1 MEVVLKGI
9 ASGLALALL
18 IGPVFFTI
26 VQTSIERGFMQGA
39 FVAAG
44 VSLSDTVYIALA
56 YLGLSQ
62 AISGNH
68 TQLYMAYV
76 GGFILFA
83 FGTYYLFV
91 KSRRVLTFN
100 TVNIKSTNPVRL
112 VAKGFIINGLSPM
125 VLIFWLG
132 MVSVATGEFGYTSH
146 SLAITFFSAIIATVF
161 ITDLIK
167 AKLADQLRKLLTPR
181 FIRVMNIVLGLAM
194 VIFGGRLI
202 LFADQV
208 KFI

>member
-1 MEVVLKGI
+1 MEIILKGI

-26 VQTSIERGFMQGA
+26 IQTSMERGFLNGA
-39 FVAAG
+39 WVAAG
-44 VSLSDTVYIALA
+44 VSLSDALYIALA

-68 TQLYMAYV
+68 TQVYMAYI
-76 GGFILFA
+76 GGGILFC
-83 FGTYYLFV
+83 FGAYYLLI
-91 KSRRVLTFN
+91 KTRKVLTFR
-100 TVNIKSTNPVRL
+100 TVNIKSSNPFRL

-132 MVSVATGEFGYTSH
+132 MVSVATGEFGYTSN
-146 SLAITFFSAIIATVF
+146 SLALTFFGAIIATVF
-161 ITDLIK
+161 ITDILK
-167 AKLADQLRKLLTPR
+167 AKLADRLRQIMTPR
-181 FIRVMNIVLGLAM
+181 FIRVMNIVLGLVM